1 MKILPFLPIPEEK
14 AIRLSRRLHFI
25 SKRLVKLAPALD
37 KNLLQARL
45 NVNAVDYIGL
55 SIFSTAFM
63 FSFIFLITFMLFMI
77 FNESLGTSIRY
88 GVIFGTAAALSAA
101 FYSMMR
107 PKVRAGVRRQL
118 IERDLPFA
126 LRHLLLKIRSG
137 STLYE
142 GISSVAKANYGLVS
156 EELAEVVEEVK
167 LGAPFQDS
175 LKNLA
180 SRTSSETMKTI
191 IYQIVNAVQ
200 TGANLE
206 QILRQIVNSTTE
218 LQKAQLSSYVNEL
231 NFWTMMYMVLAVI
244 APSLGVSFL
253 LFGIA
258 LLNLPIPSYFVFI
271 LLFFLIFFEYS
282 FIKFLKSRRPVV
294 YL

>member
-1 MKILPFLPIPEEK
+1 MKILPFLPIPDEK
-14 AIRLSRRLHFI
+14 AIKLSRRLHFI
-25 SKRLVKLAPALD
+25 SRRLAKLTPALD

-45 NVNAVDYIGL
+45 NVNAVDYIAL

-63 FSFIFLITFMLFMI
+63 FFFISFITFLLFVLL
-77 FNESLGTSIRY
+77 NESIDVSLRY
-88 GVIFGTAAALSAA
+88 GIIFGIVAALSAA

-156 EELAEVVEEVK
+156 EELSEVVEEVK